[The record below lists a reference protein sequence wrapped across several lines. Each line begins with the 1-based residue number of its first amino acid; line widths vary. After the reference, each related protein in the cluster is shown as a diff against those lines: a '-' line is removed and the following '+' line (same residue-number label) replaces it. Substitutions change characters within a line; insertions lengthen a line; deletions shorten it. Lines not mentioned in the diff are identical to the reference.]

1 MPPVNDDLHLCVQM
15 LSVLHVPIA
24 SSFDSILVLWVDSS
38 CYLNWPQ
45 AACAML
51 GIINGTKFVIQYN
64 IHLVH
69 FLKLFFFLGAGFQ
82 LPSLLLK
89 KLRKIKCIYISAVL
103 CYKLFFL

>member
-24 SSFDSILVLWVDSS
+24 SGFDSILVLWVDSS

-69 FLKLFFFLGAGFQ
+69 FLKLFFFLGAGLDNITYSSCILQ
-82 LPSLLLK
+82 LDFSCPHCS
-89 KLRKIKCIYISAVL
+89 
-103 CYKLFFL
+103 